1 MRIYWG
7 LIMPS
12 NIVRRALAALPL
24 LALAV
29 PLAAQEAP
37 VQTTEASQVATGWG
51 KRIYDIPADASVRFG
66 TLENGMR
73 YAIMANG
80 TPEDTAVVR
89 FGFDVGWIDESE
101 EELGLAHVVE
111 HMAFNGSTNVPEGEM
126 IKLLERLGLAFGAD
140 TNASTG
146 FEDTIYKL
154 DLPRTDPELI
164 DTALMLMRETASEL
178 TIADGAVD
186 RERGII
192 QSETRTRNNYQIRR
206 IKDYF
211 QFVAP
216 DTRYAT
222 RFRADGTVEN
232 IDVATGATVRG
243 LYDRY
248 YRPDN
253 AALVVVGDIDP
264 DVIEAKIRERF
275 SDWAPPAAAIVET
288 NKGLID
294 LERGPTAANFVDP
307 DVQYIVVIDR
317 FAPYTERLPTVDEF
331 QQSLL
336 VNLGSAILNR
346 RLEKI
351 ANQAD
356 APIIAAS
363 ASASDFFD
371 IHRQASLTLQAKEG
385 EWDEALAVGEQ
396 EWRRAAEY
404 GFTQAELA
412 EQLANFETS
421 YRDAALQQDTRRNSQ
436 LAEGI
441 LATAKREAIFVQPE
455 TNYEMFRNFAPSI
468 TPQAVGQAFAAHYA
482 LSDPLIHVST
492 KEPIAQPEE
501 TILAAYRQSEQVA
514 VAPPEDGGQ
523 VSFAYDSFGTPGTIV
538 SDTVIED
545 LGIRTIRFD
554 NNVRLNLKQ
563 TDFEQGRLRYAVRIG
578 SGQLA
583 IPAEGMAE
591 AVFLSATSALGGV
604 GEHSY
609 DELQQILAG
618 RRLTYGLNA
627 GDDQFAIRGAGT
639 MADLPTQMKLSAAY
653 VADLGL
659 RPEMLTKWLALV
671 PPFLAQADST
681 PQAVAQFKVGEIVA
695 DANPR
700 FALPDQARLESV
712 TLDGTRALVAD
723 QLANAPIEIS
733 VVGDFDNE
741 EVIASVASTFGAL
754 PDRSASLQPFESERV
769 ANFASDRTPRTLTH
783 AGAEDQA
790 LALTFWPT
798 SDDDD
803 AQEEATMQ
811 LLATAMRL
819 EMLERIR
826 EELGASYSPG
836 ADSSMSDTYRDYGT
850 FSTSVIVEPGQAD
863 EVFEV
868 VDAIAREFRD
878 APVDADLLDRA
889 RKPLLES
896 IALNRR
902 ENGWWLGVMD
912 EAQLRSDRLDRTRS
926 YEERVRA
933 VTPEMLQEAARRYLD
948 PEAALRIRIVH
959 ESLAE

>member
-1 MRIYWG
+1 MTSKTI
-7 LIMPS
+7 
-12 NIVRRALAALPL
+12 RRTFAALPL
-24 LALAV
+24 IALATPV
-29 PLAAQEAP
+29 AAQDASAP
-37 VQTTEASQVATGWG
+37 TTEASQATTGWG
-51 KRIYDIPADASVRFG
+51 KRIYDIPADASVRYG

-89 FGFDVGWIDESE
+89 FGFDVGWIDETD

-154 DLPRTDPELI
+154 DLPRTDPDLI

-206 IKDYF
+206 FKDYF

-216 DTRYAT
+216 DTRYAK

-232 IDVATGATVRG
+232 IDVATGGTVRG
-243 LYDRY
+243 LYERY

-253 AALVVVGDIDP
+253 AALVVVGDIDL
-264 DVIEAKIRERF
+264 DVIETKIRERF
-275 SDWAPPAAAIVET
+275 SNWAAPAAAIEET
-288 NKGLID
+288 DKGSIALD
-294 LERGPTAANFVDP
+294 RGPAAANFVDP

-317 FAPYTERLPTVDEF
+317 FAPYSERLPTVAAF
-331 QQSLL
+331 QESLL

-346 RLEKI
+346 RLQAI
-351 ANQAD
+351 ANGAD
-356 APIIAAS
+356 APIIGAS

-371 IHRQASLTLQAKEG
+371 VHRQASLTLQAKEG
-385 EWDEALAVGEQ
+385 EWDEALSVGEQ
-396 EWRRAAEY
+396 EWRRAVEF

-421 YRDAALQQDTRRNSQ
+421 YRDAAQQQDTRRNRQ

-441 LATAKREAIFVQPE
+441 LATAKREEIFVQPQ
-455 TNYEMFRNFAPSI
+455 TSYELFQTFKPSI
-468 TPQAVGQAFAAHYA
+468 TPEAVSQAFAKHYT

-492 KEPIAQPEE
+492 KEPIERPEE
-501 TILAAYRQSEQVA
+501 SILAAYNESKKIA
-514 VAPPEDGGQ
+514 VQAPEDSGQ
-523 VSFAYDSFGTPGTIV
+523 IDFAYDNFGTAGSV
-538 SDTVIED
+538 AEDTVIED
-545 LGIRTIRFD
+545 LGIRTIRFA

-563 TDFEQGRLRYAVRIG
+563 TDFEQGRLRYAVRVG
-578 SGQLA
+578 SGQLS
-583 IPAEGMAE
+583 IPNDKMAE
-591 AVFLSATSALGGV
+591 AVFLSATSALGGL
-604 GEHSY
+604 GEHSF

-618 RRLTYGLNA
+618 RRLSYGLNA
-627 GDDQFAIRGAGT
+627 DDDQFGIRGAGT

-653 VADLGL
+653 ISDLGL

-671 PPFLAQADST
+671 PPFLAQTDST

-695 DANPR
+695 DGNPR
-700 FALPDQARLESV
+700 FALPDQETLESV
-712 TLDGTRALVAD
+712 TLEDTRAMVAD
-723 QLANAPIEIS
+723 QLSNAPIEIS
-733 VVGDFDNE
+733 VVGDFDSAEVVDAVAASFGTLPERSVTLQDWE
-741 EVIASVASTFGAL
+741 E
-754 PDRSASLQPFESERV
+754 RRV
-769 ANFASDRTPRTLTH
+769 ANFPSDRSARILTH
-783 AGAEDQA
+783 AGAPDQA
-790 LALTFWPT
+790 LALTYWPT
-798 SDDDD
+798 TDDGD

-836 ADSSMSDTYRDYGT
+836 AVSNMSDTYRDYGT
-850 FSTSVIVEPGQAD
+850 FSTSVVVAPDQAD

-868 VDAIAREFRD
+868 VDAIAAEFRT
-878 APVDADLLDRA
+878 APIDTDLLDRA
-889 RKPLLES
+889 REPLLEN
-896 IALNRR
+896 IALSRR

-912 EAQLRSDRLDRTRS
+912 EAQLRSERLDRTRS
-926 YEERVRA
+926 YEARVRA
-933 VTPEMLQEAARRYLD
+933 VTPEMLQEAAGRYLD
-948 PEAALRIRIVH
+948 PDAALRIRVVH
-959 ESLAE
+959 ESVVQ